1 MSKATGTASRKP
13 QVFISYSGNDF
24 DFADQLE
31 KALLYGGFSI
41 TAGRHETLGL
51 DAWQQSLG
59 QLLDASEA
67 VVCVLSP
74 SSATNDICRWEFGFW
89 LRRWSAAPRYRTH
102 RGSRFSI

>member
-51 DAWQQSLG
+51 RPQ
-59 QLLDASEA
+59 
-67 VVCVLSP
+67 
-74 SSATNDICRWEFGFW
+74 TI
-89 LRRWSAAPRYRTH
+89 SAAGNSKRQHGLVSVR
-102 RGSRFSI
+102 SA